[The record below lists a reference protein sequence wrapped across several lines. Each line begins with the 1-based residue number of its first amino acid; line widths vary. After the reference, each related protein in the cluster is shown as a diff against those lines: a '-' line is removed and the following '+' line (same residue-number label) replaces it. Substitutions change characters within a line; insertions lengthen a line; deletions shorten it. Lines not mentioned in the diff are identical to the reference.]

1 MKKILFVLAMCLM
14 FCVNV
19 SAQENNT
26 LDNLLNQILCEYKFD
41 DVVNQVNADYE
52 IIYQT
57 NMDAQTMYDNLMV
70 KFYTEKDASM
80 NKVNGMYQFTLV
92 EKDKNSTCTYKI
104 YLKDKRFK
112 ITASLMDK
120 SAYKY
125 GRMDSNDAI
134 FTATLLIPKV
144 TIVGWM
150 LSIIEGPTKVFD
162 F

>member
-1 MKKILFVLAMCLM
+1 MKKILFIVVLMLS
-14 FCVNV
+14 FCVTA
-19 SAQENNT
+19 SAQDNNT
-26 LDNLLNQILCEYKFD
+26 FDNLLNQISCEYKFD
-41 DVVNQVNADYE
+41 DTLNQVDADYE

-70 KFYTEKDASM
+70 QFYTEKDASM

-92 EKDKNSTCTYKI
+92 KKDKDSTCIYKI

-120 SAYKY
+120 NAYKY
-125 GRMDSNDAI
+125 GRMDSNDII
-134 FTATLLIPKV
+134 FTSSLLIPKGSIA
-144 TIVGWM
+144 TWM
-150 LSIIEGPTKVFD
+150 LSIIEGPIKVFD

>member
-1 MKKILFVLAMCLM
+1 MKKIIFVLTMCLV
-14 FCVNV
+14 FCVTA
-19 SAQENNT
+19 SAQDNNT
-26 LDNLLNQILCEYKFD
+26 FDNLLNQISCEYKFD
-41 DVVNQVNADYE
+41 DSLNQVNAEYE

-57 NMDAQTMYDNLMV
+57 NIDAQTMYDNLMV

-92 EKDKNSTCTYKI
+92 EKDKDGTCTYKI
-104 YLKDKRFK
+104 YLKDNRFK
-112 ITASLMDK
+112 ITASLKDK

-125 GRMDSNDAI
+125 GRMDSNNNI
-134 FTATLLIPKV
+134 FTLSLLMPKAN
-144 TIVGWM
+144 IAGWM